1 MNKRNIKN
9 IEWGILIC
17 SVLLFI
23 IGCIAL
29 FSATQETEHEELIK
43 QLQWFAFCIPVVII
57 ITIIDYKTII
67 KLSPIFYGIFII
79 LLIAVLF
86 TEPINGATSWF
97 NLKVFSFQPAE
108 FAKVFVI
115 CFMAYIMSI
124 FNKNGKEE
132 INKPWK
138 LLTLLLIV
146 GLPVLLIVKQPDY
159 RNCCSISCSS
169 NIYALCR
176 RNKKEIYNNFFNISC
191 NTSTN
196 FIFICFTRTCEN

>member
-17 SVLLFI
+17 SILLFV

-29 FSATQETEHEELIK
+29 FSATDGTEHEELFK
-43 QLQWFAFCIPVVII
+43 QLQWFAICIPIVIGL
-57 ITIIDYKTII
+57 TVIDYKTII

-97 NLKVFSFQPAE
+97 DLSFFSFQPAE
-108 FAKVFVI
+108 FAKIFVI
-115 CFMAYIMSI
+115 CFMAYVMSI

-132 INKPWK
+132 INKPLK
-138 LLTLLLIV
+138 LLSLLLIV
-146 GLPVLLIVKQPDY
+146 GLPVLLIIKQPDF
-159 RNCCSISCSS
+159 RNSSSIYCSS
-169 NIYALCR
+169 SVYVICR
-176 RNKKEIYNNFFNISC
+176 RNKKKIYNNSYFISSNIGSC
-191 NTSTN
+191 CL
-196 FIFICFTRTCEN
+196 FICIT